1 MAEKVINVRRETL
14 EACMTCP
21 LCNELFHEATALAPC
36 LHTFCRKCIYEKL
49 SDEKIKYCPVCHT
62 DLGGHPVEKLR
73 RDHNLQDICSKI
85 LPLKRRKIAEPEFT
99 PSISLPV
106 DGEEESPSSSPKV
119 QTQIPPDDAKNVSW
133 LIVYMRSFI
142 PQTVVSISRAA
153 GEAFASSPVFSHN
166 LGVLEALAS
175 KPFPDQ
181 CSNVEETIDELIFP
195 ALHSLSSIRDAE
207 AAKEEVDLLH
217 ILNFNLEFLS
227 MVYYQ
232 SLIFCR
238 ARKQEQLLSQALKQL
253 EEKDILVT
261 SLHEKE
267 ELRGI
272 VEQAQIKQAQAESAL
287 EETQILKEK
296 AIADAVEEARKETR
310 ENLTKEFQNTL
321 KMKQAEAEHALKEM
335 QTMKEKASKKFGKRS
350 GRT

>member
-1 MAEKVINVRRETL
+1 M
-14 EACMTCP
+14 
-21 LCNELFHEATALAPC
+21 
-36 LHTFCRKCIYEKL
+36 
-49 SDEKIKYCPVCHT
+49 
-62 DLGGHPVEKLR
+62 
-73 RDHNLQDICSKI
+73 QDICSKI

-119 QTQIPPDDAKNVSW
+119 QTRIPPDDAKNVSW

-227 MVYYQ
+227 V
-232 SLIFCR
+232 SSF
-238 ARKQEQLLSQALKQL
+238 LLPLS
-253 EEKDILVT
+253 
-261 SLHEKE
+261 
-267 ELRGI
+267 
-272 VEQAQIKQAQAESAL
+272 
-287 EETQILKEK
+287 
-296 AIADAVEEARKETR
+296 
-310 ENLTKEFQNTL
+310 F
-321 KMKQAEAEHALKEM
+321 
-335 QTMKEKASKKFGKRS
+335 
-350 GRT
+350 